1 MGRPSKFNDTLAAE
15 ICERIEG
22 GRSLTSVC
30 EDTDMPSKPTVA
42 RWLEANETFR
52 NSYARACEERA
63 AALAEE
69 ALSIADGLSG
79 KVFSSE
85 DVQAAK
91 LQVDTR
97 KWFAAKLSP
106 KRFGD
111 RIQADTNVNAT
122 VTGALALRAIPEAE
136 LDRIIGYGA
145 LASTA
150 PGRAGRK
157 GAPGRGE

>member
-1 MGRPSKFNDTLAAE
+1 
-15 ICERIEG
+15 
-22 GRSLTSVC
+22 
-30 EDTDMPSKPTVA
+30 MPSKPTVA

-79 KVFSSE
+79 KIFSSE

-97 KWFAAKLSP
+97 KWFAAKLAP
-106 KRFGD
+106 KRFGEKVQTESKVD
-111 RIQADTNVNAT
+111 TTVHGSLDVRVSQMSDDELARILADA
-122 VTGALALRAIPEAE
+122 AAE
-136 LDRIIGYGA
+136 N
-145 LASTA
+145 A
-150 PGRAGRK
+150 PGTGGGAGVAKKK
-157 GAPGRGE
+157 G